1 MTAALAIA
9 GFTLRGLMG
18 RRRAILIV
26 LLAGLPV
33 LVSVIIR
40 LAGGTRDVDA
50 VLQNMVIRAV
60 MPLVA
65 LIVGTAAV
73 GSEIEDGTIVY
84 LLTKPV
90 PRWLTALAKL
100 VVAAGLTAILVVPS
114 VVISGLIMGGSVSGA
129 DVTGAVTAYAIA
141 CLAGGVAYAC
151 AFTTLGIV
159 TGRALIV
166 GLVYTLIWEGVIA
179 GLLDGTRFLSIRQAT
194 LAVGAGL
201 RDVVDEELLDPAVG
215 AAILAIVI
223 VGSFALATVA
233 MRRLGVRGGD

>member
-18 RRRAILIV
+18 RRRAILII
-26 LLAGLPV
+26 LLAALPV

-100 VVAAGLTAILVVPS
+100 VVAAALTAILVVPS
-114 VVISGLIMGGSVSGA
+114 VVVSGLLLGGA
-129 DVTGAVTAYAIA
+129 DTDVAGAVTAYAVA

-159 TGRALIV
+159 TGRALII
-166 GLVYTLIWEGVIA
+166 GLAYTLIWEGVIA
-179 GLLDGTRFLSIRQAT
+179 GLLEGTRFLSVRQAT

-201 RDVVDEELLDPAVG
+201 RDIVDEELLDPAVG
-215 AAILAIVI
+215 AGIIVVVI
-223 VGSFALATVA
+223 VGSFVLATVA